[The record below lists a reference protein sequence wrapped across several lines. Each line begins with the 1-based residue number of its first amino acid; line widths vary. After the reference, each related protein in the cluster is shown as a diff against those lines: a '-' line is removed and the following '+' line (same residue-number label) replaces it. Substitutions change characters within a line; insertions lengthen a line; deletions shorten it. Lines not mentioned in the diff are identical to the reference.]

1 MKEQVTRT
9 IERLGIIPVIV
20 LEEAAA
26 ARPLAK
32 ALLEGGLPCAEVT
45 FRTAAAAEA
54 ISCIAQEH
62 PEVLVGAGT
71 VLRVEQAEQAIRSG
85 ARFIVAPGFNPRV
98 VDYCI
103 EQGVAVFPGVCT
115 PTDIEA
121 ALEKG
126 LTELKFFPAEPMG
139 GLGYLKAIS
148 APYGQVRYIP
158 TGGISAENVSGYL
171 AFKKVLACAGTWMVK
186 KEWISSGQFEQI
198 RQATEQA
205 VRLVA
210 FGKGVKG

>member
-1 MKEQVTRT
+1 MKEEVTKS

-45 FRTAAAAEA
+45 FRTAAAADA
-54 ISCIAQEH
+54 ITCIAREY
-62 PEVLVGAGT
+62 PDVLVGAGT
-71 VLRVEQAEQAIRSG
+71 VLKVEQAEQAIRSG

-103 EQGVAVFPGVCT
+103 ERNVAVFPGVAT

-126 LTELKFFPAEPMG
+126 LGELKFFPAEPMG
-139 GLGYLKAIS
+139 GLEYLKAVS
-148 APYGQVRYIP
+148 APYGQVRFIP
-158 TGGISAENVSGYL
+158 TGGISAENAGKYL

-198 RQATEQA
+198 RQAAEQA

-210 FGKGVKG
+210 QSRQP